1 MSSFRVLHVDDDPD
15 ILEIVAASLAL
26 DPGIEVRDCVS
37 GADGLVAA
45 AQWRPDLILLD
56 IMMPVVD
63 GPSTLRH
70 LRDDP
75 QTADIPVVFMTA
87 RSTQTHELDHFKSL
101 GAAGVIVKPFDP
113 MTLAASVRSY
123 VHPADAG

>member
-1 MSSFRVLHVDDDPD
+1 MSSYRVLQIDDEPD
-15 ILEIVAASLAL
+15 ILEIVAASLGL
-26 DPGIEVRDCVS
+26 DPEFEVRGCGS
-37 GADGLVAA
+37 GTDGLTAA

-56 IMMPVVD
+56 VMMPVMD
-63 GPSTLRH
+63 GPATLRH

-87 RSTQTHELDHFKSL
+87 RAQTRELDHFKSL

-113 MTLAASVRSY
+113 MTLAASLRDQMQ
-123 VHPADAG
+123 PANAG